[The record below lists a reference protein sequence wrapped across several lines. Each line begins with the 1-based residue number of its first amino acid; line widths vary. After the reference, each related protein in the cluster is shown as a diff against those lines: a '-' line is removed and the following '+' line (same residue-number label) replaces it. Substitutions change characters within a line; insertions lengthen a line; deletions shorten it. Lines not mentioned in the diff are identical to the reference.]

1 MRVQSL
7 TPHMGAEIFDVR
19 LSAVTPGQVK
29 AVRQLLVEHMAL
41 VFRDQELSRDEHKA
55 FGRQFGELHVHPS
68 KRELGARG
76 DPEIFAVKTTPDSRF
91 TNGEGWHS
99 DVSCDA
105 VPPMGSMLFVRE
117 LPGPSGGDTLF
128 ANLSLAYETLSEP
141 MQTWL
146 RSLTAVHDGVKDLRA
161 YDIRLQPGQSYP
173 HAEHP
178 VVVRHPDS
186 GREVLFVNRS
196 FTERIVGLRTLP
208 GPFHPRPRGAI
219 E

>member
-1 MRVQSL
+1 
-7 TPHMGAEIFDVR
+7 
-19 LSAVTPGQVK
+19 
-29 AVRQLLVEHMAL
+29 
-41 VFRDQELSRDEHKA
+41 
-55 FGRQFGELHVHPS
+55 
-68 KRELGARG
+68 
-76 DPEIFAVKTTPDSRF
+76 
-91 TNGEGWHS
+91 
-99 DVSCDA
+99 
-105 VPPMGSMLFVRE
+105 
-117 LPGPSGGDTLF
+117 
-128 ANLSLAYETLSEP
+128 

-208 GPFHPRPRGAI
+208 GPFHPRPRVSI